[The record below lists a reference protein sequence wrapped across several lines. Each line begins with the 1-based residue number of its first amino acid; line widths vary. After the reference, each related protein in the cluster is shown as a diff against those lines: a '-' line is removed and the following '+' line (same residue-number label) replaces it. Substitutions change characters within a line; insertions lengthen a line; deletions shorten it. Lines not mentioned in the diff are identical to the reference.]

1 MGIGFQKC
9 VLKEVIAAHRS
20 IRCDTA
26 GLCYKQRIR
35 MNLEHIREPDKE
47 IFVYREVFTP
57 EIHENWLRERVATGQ
72 VHQFIIL
79 EKEDRRPVGSVYL
92 RDIDTVGGTAEYG
105 IFIGED
111 DATGRGYAVEAAE
124 LMVGYA
130 RTIQGLKKLGLR
142 VFADNEAAMRSY
154 LSAGY
159 EKISSLPG
167 VECSDGECKDMIW
180 MEQRL

>member
-1 MGIGFQKC
+1 MDREIIEGEKLILRPVTG
-9 VLKEVIAAHRS
+9 A
-20 IRCDTA
+20 DT
-26 GLCYKQRIR
+26 
-35 MNLEHIREPDKE
+35 PD
-47 IFVYREVFTP
+47 IVRWRNNPRVRRGFVYRETFTP
-57 EIHENWLRERVATGQ
+57 EIHENWLREKVATGR

-79 EKEDRRPVGSVYL
+79 EKENRRPIGSVYL

-111 DATGRGYAVEAAE
+111 DATGRGYAIEAAE

-130 RTIQGLKKLGLR
+130 RTIQGLRKLGLR
-142 VFADNEAAMRSY
+142 VFADNEAAVRSY

-159 EKISSLPG
+159 EKIRTLSG